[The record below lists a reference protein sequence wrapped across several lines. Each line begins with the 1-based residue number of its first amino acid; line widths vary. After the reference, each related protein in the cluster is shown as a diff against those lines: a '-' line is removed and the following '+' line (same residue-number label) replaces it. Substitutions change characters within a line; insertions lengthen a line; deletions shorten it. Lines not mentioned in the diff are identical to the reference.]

1 MIYSRFN
8 HPLFFVK
15 IFCRILLKKICQAI
29 YGQPREQIEGWWLMF
44 ILKPETAMGRLNQ
57 QELEIQWVY
66 MCTIYIYS
74 PCLPGLVVAHGKH
87 GKNRYQ
93 VVVMVILV
101 GLVVMF
107 WKLGITTNYRY
118 MIYIYISYNVAP
130 PSFKMFY
137 KPHECYSFKMLICY
151 LRIINHS

>member
-15 IFCRILLKKICQAI
+15 IFCRILLKKICKAI

-44 ILKPETAMGRLNQ
+44 ILILWNQ
-57 QELEIQWVY
+57 KQQWGDLTNKNLRSNGYICVL
-66 MCTIYIYS
+66 YIYS

-107 WKLGITTNYRY
+107 WKLGITTNYRN
-118 MIYIYISYNVAP
+118 MIYIYHTLWP
-130 PSFKMFY
+130 PSYKMVY
-137 KPHECYSFKMLICY
+137 KPHECYSYKMLFAY
-151 LRIINHS
+151 HKP